1 MHVLDL
7 GLALKGVFLPQQLIC
22 ALQGHN
28 HMVFDAVTQAA
39 CPALESLFIHC
50 VCFTCLPR
58 VLAQRIV
65 LWCSFMQVS

>member
-28 HMVFDAVTQAA
+28 HVVSDAVTQAA
-39 CPALESLFIHC
+39 SVLLWSL
-50 VCFTCLPR
+50 CLS
-58 VLAQRIV
+58 IV
-65 LWCSFMQVS
+65 SVSRAYHVF